1 MLRCT
6 PRRMA
11 RASAFAAL
19 AASLAPSAAAQPNK
33 AAPQA
38 KPAAPGAV
46 MMANGLEKRVP
57 TREIA
62 RGPLSVKRQ
71 MGELGLEISSLE
83 TRVAGDRNNPMHGF
97 GVKLSLGQS
106 PVLPFWRVAGYHALI
121 FRSLDPKSFAVSF
134 PTRGLEAGIRA
145 GVIELAADVGVSLFT
160 VDAAHA
166 KWSFGMF
173 TPRASAIAG
182 LAFKGLHVRAVA
194 TTEYLWRWVGE
205 PNAYVQSVGLQ
216 LVVGSPAGML
226 PQMRGG
232 I

>member
-1 MLRCT
+1 MLRRT

-19 AASLAPSAAAQPNK
+19 AASLAPSAAAQPSK
-33 AAPQA
+33 AAPEPKA
-38 KPAAPGAV
+38 PPGAV
-46 MMANGLEKRVP
+46 MMPGGLDKRVP
-57 TREIA
+57 TREVA
-62 RGPLSVKRQ
+62 RSPLSVKRQ

-83 TRVAGDRNNPMHGF
+83 TRVAGDRNNAMHGF

-145 GVIELAADVGVSLFT
+145 GVVELAADVGLSLFT

-194 TTEYLWRWVGE
+194 TTEYLWRWIGE

-226 PQMRGG
+226 PQMRGVL
-232 I
+232 